1 MKVAYI
7 VPSLQA
13 TGPIIVVN
21 NLVRYLKDI
30 VEKVDVYYFDELPAM
45 QFDCRTIQIR
55 MGEKIDFDAYDIIHS
70 HCLRPDKYLVKWK
83 KYIHKAKIVTTIHQ
97 DTFQSLKFQYNCLL
111 AYGVTEYW
119 NRLQKKFDGIISIS
133 NQLRDIYNSKVGN
146 KIQTIY
152 NGTYIHIDD
161 SKMNVDVVGK
171 IQQYRHSGFKI
182 LGTYALIVKRKGIN
196 QILDALPFLSEYAMI
211 IIGSGP
217 YVSELKQQVE
227 RLHLEN
233 RVCFIPHLD
242 EPYNYLSL
250 FDVYTMTSYSEGF
263 GLAMVEAAMAGKSI
277 VCSDLLSFHE
287 IFTDREVSFFELDNT
302 KSLINAVEN
311 AYIHKEEKG
320 HLACLKATLNYTAR
334 NMAKNHLLY
343 YQKLI

>member
-30 VEKVDVYYFDELPAM
+30 VEKVDVYYFDKLPAM
-45 QFDCRTIQIR
+45 QFDCRTTQIR

-83 KYIHKAKIVTTIHQ
+83 KYIHKPKIVTTIHQ

-119 NRLQKKFDGIISIS
+119 CRLQKKFDGIISIS
-133 NQLRDIYNSKVGN
+133 NQLRDIYNSKVGF

-152 NGTYIHIDD
+152 NGSYIHIDD

-171 IQQYRHSGFKI
+171 IQQYRHLGFKI

-196 QILDALPFLSEYAMI
+196 QIIDALPFLPDYAMI

-217 YVSELKQQVE
+217 YVSELKQQVGH
-227 RLHLEN
+227 LHLEN

-263 GLAMVEAAMAGKSI
+263 GLAMVEAAMARKSI
-277 VCSDLLSFHE
+277 VCSNLLSFHE
-287 IFTDREVSFFELDNT
+287 IFTDREVSFFELDNM

-320 HLACLKATLNYTAR
+320 QFACLKVTLNYTAQS
-334 NMAKNHLLY
+334 MAKNHLLY